1 MEVAVSQK
9 HELNQFVTAR
19 CDNYVSG
26 SLLMPGDGMEQ
37 QMCMQTVRG
46 NC

>member
-1 MEVAVSQK
+1 MEVVVSPK
-9 HELNQFVTAR
+9 HEVNQFVTAS
-19 CDNYVSG
+19 CDNCVSG

-37 QMCMQTVRG
+37 QMCMQTMRG